1 MPATGGSSSFDQVGT
16 GGQQDESAIEGSRGP
31 AGGIG
36 WYMVHLEPHRSRA
49 QALQPDHKEL
59 QRSVVGEGL

>member
-1 MPATGGSSSFDQVGT
+1 MRVLSRVA
-16 GGQQDESAIEGSRGP
+16 EGPYFGP

-49 QALQPDHKEL
+49 QALQPDHREL